1 MNYVDAVV
9 VVVFVIVWDLGFKAA
24 AAAAPDKLHSQV
36 TGSNC
41 SSSSRHLL
49 LELLRFKLIY
59 IFMLWIFLFWG
70 IVELDA
76 DCGCRF

>member
-1 MNYVDAVV
+1 MNYVDDVV
-9 VVVFVIVWDLGFKAA
+9 VVVFVVVWDLGFK

-36 TGSNC
+36 TSSNC

-59 IFMLWIFLFWG
+59 IFMLWIFSF
-70 IVELDA
+70 
-76 DCGCRF
+76 

>member
-1 MNYVDAVV
+1 MNYIDDVV
-9 VVVFVIVWDLGFKAA
+9 VVVFVIVWDLGFKA

-41 SSSSRHLL
+41 SSSTRHLL

-59 IFMLWIFLFWG
+59 IFMLWIFSF
-70 IVELDA
+70 
-76 DCGCRF
+76 